1 MKKKVIAYD
10 KNGRQT
16 EKEINYIPFRYILAI
31 LLTAAET
38 IAVLAIVIALMYYIP
53 YFSIAVLLTLIFVI
67 LQIVNSNDNPDYK
80 IPWLLVVL
88 LIPVAGFM
96 IYFMYYSR
104 NLSKKF
110 IRRLEELNDT
120 KVKDDTKELALLEQE
135 DILAYR
141 QALQICRT
149 SNTHL
154 YQNTHMKYFE
164 ILRRNCNGK
173 IYEL

>member
-53 YFSIAVLLTLIFVI
+53 YFSIAVWITQIFVL

-88 LIPVAGFM
+88 IIPVAGFM

-104 NLSKKF
+104 KFPKKF
-110 IRRLEELNDT
+110 IRRLEELNDV
-120 KVKDDTKELALLEQE
+120 KIKDDTAELALLERG
-135 DILAYR
+135 YSC
-141 QALQICRT
+141 LQTGFADLQNFKYT
-149 SNTHL
+149 SLSEYT
-154 YQNTHMKYFE
+154 
-164 ILRRNCNGK
+164 
-173 IYEL
+173 YEVF